1 MIDMHLSFN
10 LPTPWKNQVFETE
23 QVGKLNFMVGPNGSG
38 KSQFA
43 KILNDQL
50 KSHGTSR
57 LLGTDRLMGMGQS
70 RAFDQIIGD
79 SFGRGF
85 NREDFPH
92 LKEAGQQGSGIDAL
106 VFLEERMDLRVQ
118 VEATLSH
125 LFGRELS
132 LEWDSGR
139 LMAKMRRLDDNALYR
154 IDREECHGIKELLVL
169 LTHLYDDEH
178 EFLIIDE
185 PELNLHPQYQAFFI
199 QEVRRVT
206 GQDAPNPT
214 KTAVFLVTHSPFVLD
229 LRQQDDLAS
238 MICFDLEYSIPKQVA
253 NLNVDLSGSTAFTRR
268 LNAHHKQMFFSDNP
282 IFVEGIHDAWLIEA
296 LMEARGESVPGSGS
310 SIIDA
315 GGAEV
320 VNDYLK
326 LCLGL
331 GKQAHFLYDLDSLF
345 SGNLRQCINEDES
358 VRSFLATSGIGN
370 DFVKYCGEL
379 QQHLTD
385 VIDQLLGTS
394 LPPSLHKLG
403 DFLTKLGPKADWTD
417 KRRWPSARTAVMTAI
432 SRYKTEVSSVIS
444 PQSIKIIEG
453 RLNRILE
460 ALEMKNIHVL
470 PGGTIER
477 YMPLYQGD
485 EFQLSLDAK
494 RNAVLA
500 ELDYLTSPRSETDL
514 ISRYGELYDA
524 IKKLPSK
531 PVVSIDPVLC
541 KHLSR
546 FIYELQVIALSNP
559 SWNLHQMKERL
570 NSVLPGL
577 ETIFSILEFNPIQEK
592 QFEATIRI
600 VQMHNQ
606 PSRTV
611 KINHLTNSAMDEF
624 DIISPTNHD

>member
-1 MIDMHLSFN
+1 
-10 LPTPWKNQVFETE
+10 
-23 QVGKLNFMVGPNGSG
+23 
-38 KSQFA
+38 
-43 KILNDQL
+43 
-50 KSHGTSR
+50 
-57 LLGTDRLMGMGQS
+57 
-70 RAFDQIIGD
+70 
-79 SFGRGF
+79 
-85 NREDFPH
+85 
-92 LKEAGQQGSGIDAL
+92 
-106 VFLEERMDLRVQ
+106 MDLRIQ

-139 LMAKMRRLDDNALYR
+139 LKANMRRLDDNALYR

-169 LTHLYDDEH
+169 LTHLYDDQH

-206 GQDAPNPT
+206 GEHAPNPT

-253 NLNVDLSGSTAFTRR
+253 NLNLDLSASTTFTRR

-282 IFVEGIHDAWLIEA
+282 VFVEGIHDAWLIEA

-358 VRSFLATSGIGN
+358 VRSFLATSGISN
-370 DFVKYCGEL
+370 DFVKYCGDL
-379 QQHLTD
+379 HQRLKD
-385 VIDQLLGTS
+385 VINELLAAS
-394 LPPSLHKLG
+394 CSPPLDKLA
-403 DFLTKLGPKADWTD
+403 DFLTKLGPTADWTH
-417 KRRWPSARTAVMTAI
+417 KRLWPKARTAVMTAI
-432 SRYKTEVSSVIS
+432 SRYRTEISAVVSQQNIE
-444 PQSIKIIEG
+444 IIEG
-453 RLNRILE
+453 HRNKILE

-485 EFQLSLDAK
+485 EFQLPPDAK

-500 ELDYLTSPRSETDL
+500 ELDYLTSPRSENDL
-514 ISRYGELYDA
+514 TSRYGELYDA

-541 KHLSR
+541 KYLSR
-546 FIYELQVIALSNP
+546 FIYELQVIASRNA
-559 SWNLHQMKERL
+559 SWNLHQIKDRL
-570 NSVLPGL
+570 NSLLPGL
-577 ETIFSILEFNPIQEK
+577 ENIFSILEFNPIQEK
-592 QFEATIRI
+592 QFKATIRI
-600 VQMHNQ
+600 AQIHNQ

-611 KINHLTNSAMDEF
+611 EIDHRTNPAMDEF
-624 DIISPTNHD
+624 DIISPSNQG